1 MAAMTRIAADA
12 RRDEALAV
20 VARLARTVAPEVD
33 VDAADPDVP
42 LDQSL
47 DLDSIGFLH
56 LVEQLYTD
64 TGIDVPEH
72 DFPMLETLD
81 GLVSYIARQ
90 FPGDSGRSAC

>member
-1 MAAMTRIAADA
+1 
-12 RRDEALAV
+12 
-20 VARLARTVAPEVD
+20 VAPEVD

-90 FPGDSGRSAC
+90 LPGDSGRSAC

>member
-1 MAAMTRIAADA
+1 MVVMSDTATDA
-12 RRDEALAV
+12 RRGEAFDV
-20 VARLARTVAPEVD
+20 VRRLAARIAPEAD
-33 VDAADPDVP
+33 VSTADPTVP

-47 DLDSIGFLH
+47 DLDSIGFLA
-56 LVEQLYTD
+56 LVEQLFVD

-90 FPGDSGRSAC
+90 LPVDSGRSAC

>member
-1 MAAMTRIAADA
+1 MAAMTDIAADP

-20 VARLARTVAPEVD
+20 VRRLARAVAPEVD
-33 VDAADPDVP
+33 VDAADPDAP

-56 LVEQLYTD
+56 LVEELYTE
-64 TGIDVPEH
+64 TAIDVPEH

-81 GLVSYIARQ
+81 GLVSYIARGL
-90 FPGDSGRSAC
+90 PGGSGPSTC